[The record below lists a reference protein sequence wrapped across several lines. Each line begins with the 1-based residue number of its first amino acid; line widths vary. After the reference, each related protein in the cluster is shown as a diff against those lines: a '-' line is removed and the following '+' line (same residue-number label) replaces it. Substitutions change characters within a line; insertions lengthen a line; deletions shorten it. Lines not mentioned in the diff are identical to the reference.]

1 MKRLLALVFASGL
14 CATAA
19 SAGGIGAFGSYWD
32 TKDADSGFGGGAKI
46 RMDVLPVVSIELRGL
61 YFPDLSGSEEGVD
74 FDLRVIPAEAA
85 VVAGMPLLNINVY
98 AGAGGGGY
106 YMDGTYDSPSGNG
119 DIDFKIKPGW
129 FVEAG
134 LQVTIFPD
142 VALFAE
148 VVHRWVDFEVDSIS
162 ADSGPDPAIDFG
174 SETGS
179 LDGIGGNAG
188 LLLKW

>member
-1 MKRLLALVFASGL
+1 MKRLFALVFAAGL
-14 CATAA
+14 CAVTA
-19 SAGGIGAFGSYWD
+19 SASGIGVFGSYWD
-32 TKDADSGFGGGAKI
+32 TKDADGGYGGGAKFK
-46 RMDVLPVVSIELRGL
+46 MDVLPFISLEFRGL
-61 YFPDLSGSEEGVD
+61 YFPDLAGDEDDVD
-74 FDLRVIPAEAA
+74 FDLRVIPIEAA
-85 VVAGMPLLNINVY
+85 VVAGMPILLVDVY

-106 YMDGTYDSPSGNG
+106 YMDGTYDSPSGSG
-119 DIDFKIKPGW
+119 DIDFKIQPGW

-148 VVHRWVDFEVDSIS
+148 VIQRWVDFEVDSIS
-162 ADSGPDPAIDFG
+162 GDSGSDPGINFD

-179 LDGIGGNAG
+179 LDGFGGNAG